1 MRRERENRITRIE
14 VFRRAGRRNSATF
27 SEPGHE
33 GYLMASRFLLPVA
46 SRLNKKSG
54 SFALPLCGVL
64 LRRLLRLGKDD
75 GPVERTGGEARNKVQ
90 QGGPDEGPRGAR
102 ESARTSRDGVHF
114 HNGMDIGV
122 LRRSAESCNVS
133 EEAVS
138 VGRCED
144 TGPEGFM
151 CEEIDLHFIGHRKA
165 TKMGSPSRPAPI
177 HKQSGEL
184 DVGDFNSLDGAFDWG
199 LFLGRRSACEGR
211 SQA

>member
-1 MRRERENRITRIE
+1 M
-14 VFRRAGRRNSATF
+14 
-27 SEPGHE
+27 
-33 GYLMASRFLLPVA
+33 
-46 SRLNKKSG
+46 
-54 SFALPLCGVL
+54 L
-64 LRRLLRLGKDD
+64 LRCVLGSVNHD
-75 GPVERTGGEARNKVQ
+75 GPVERTGGDKRNTVQ
-90 QGGPDEGPRGAR
+90 RVLPDETPRGAR
-102 ESARTSRDGVHF
+102 ESTRTSSDGMHF
-114 HNGMDIGV
+114 HNGDDIGV
-122 LRRSAESCNVS
+122 FGRSGEAYNVS

-144 TGPEGFM
+144 TGPEGFT
-151 CEEIDLHFIGHRKA
+151 CEEIDLQFIGHRKA